1 MSPSTRTDLRQGGWI
16 RAITAV
22 LLLGVAT
29 LLVLV
34 MPRGFDTDLGQI
46 GAGKPVL
53 VFVYDPNLVVS
64 NQQTREMD
72 KARET
77 LGEELLFLVADVGR
91 PASRAFMQQHQA
103 RSPQL
108 LLFGRDGMPLD
119 RAQAV
124 MSADQLMAWYRRL
137 AEAR

>member
-1 MSPSTRTDLRQGGWI
+1 MTSFSLPALTLATSCPRDADVVI
-16 RAITAV
+16 F
-22 LLLGVAT
+22 GVAES
-29 LLVLV
+29 
-34 MPRGFDTDLGQI
+34 
-46 GAGKPVL
+46 AGKPVL

-77 LGEELLFLVADVGR
+77 LGEELQFLVADVGR
-91 PASRAFMQQHQA
+91 PASQAFMQQHQA

-108 LLFGRDGMPLD
+108 LLFGRDGTPLD

-137 AEAR
+137 VEAR

>member
-16 RAITAV
+16 RTITAV
-22 LLLGVAT
+22 FLLGVAT
-29 LLVLV
+29 LMVVV
-34 MPRGFDTDLGQI
+34 MPRGFDTDLSQI

-77 LGEELLFLVADVGR
+77 LGEELQFLVADVGR
-91 PASRAFMQQHQA
+91 PASQAFMQQHQA